1 MEGDFEIQTLSVDG
15 IITGTSYITSPELGE
30 HSYLYSG
37 EKNNYLCD
45 YSLLDFTSYYAL
57 SSDAVVISNPDT
69 VDSMSMKIYL
79 PDSSQYLIP
88 SISLSYLT
96 DDIDSIFNENT
107 TLYEDFNLAD
117 YPDQIDFG
125 TFQMSETDTSNQVQ
139 YLQIVLKDSSK
150 ISNFLLNSNDTTKCF
165 LLSQFGDTDFIKM
178 YSSESFFKPQLN
190 LYYTVTDSTDSSWVQ
205 TISFP
210 VLQDVTL
217 LNPPATS
224 QLPTDSL
231 YIGGSIFE
239 SVLQFNL
246 DPFSH
251 LTQQLVF
258 NEDSYI
264 YLNSKMEVEESLFT
278 IFAYSILDTPSLV
291 EHFDPI
297 EEKINVDNFVNI
309 PVEYENGKLKIQV
322 QSYFQYV
329 LSDEI
334 EHFGIIL
341 RSSIHND
348 PFSIISVEKPDSGYS
363 NISLEFVTH
372 D

>member
-1 MEGDFEIQTLSVDG
+1 
-15 IITGTSYITSPELGE
+15 
-30 HSYLYSG
+30 
-37 EKNNYLCD
+37 
-45 YSLLDFTSYYAL
+45 
-57 SSDAVVISNPDT
+57 
-69 VDSMSMKIYL
+69 
-79 PDSSQYLIP
+79 
-88 SISLSYLT
+88 
-96 DDIDSIFNENT
+96 
-107 TLYEDFNLAD
+107 
-117 YPDQIDFG
+117 
-125 TFQMSETDTSNQVQ
+125 
-139 YLQIVLKDSSK
+139 
-150 ISNFLLNSNDTTKCF
+150 
-165 LLSQFGDTDFIKM
+165 
-178 YSSESFFKPQLN
+178 
-190 LYYTVTDSTDSSWVQ
+190 
-205 TISFP
+205 
-210 VLQDVTL
+210 LQDVTL
-217 LNPPATS
+217 LYPPETS

-231 YIGGSIFE
+231 YVGGSIFE

-297 EEKINVDNFVNI
+297 EEKINVDNFVNL

-322 QSYFQYV
+322 QSYFQFV
-329 LSDEI
+329 LTEEI

-341 RSSIHND
+341 RSSIQND